1 MAQVSDLV
9 AALAILGPVVT
20 GLGGYWLAGRNEEG
34 RDRRTSDREEAV
46 RRAALRERIYEERH
60 NFQREV
66 LIELQE
72 VLRRFVRAHL
82 KMIRHD
88 VESLSKGQGITL
100 LGQELDDES
109 FEIQIELGQLSARLL
124 DEALRSEIERL
135 IEYSSSLEPTVM
147 HLGGLSDQQILDALK
162 AGERDLAFRAKPLFG
177 HLGEILRAE
186 LGRIYELE
194 QAYPKLEN

>member
-9 AALAILGPVVT
+9 ATLAILGPAVT

-34 RDRRTSDREEAV
+34 RDKRTSNREEAA

-60 NFQREV
+60 NFQRDV

-72 VLRRFVRAHL
+72 VLRRFVRANL
-82 KMIRHD
+82 KTIQHD
-88 VESLSKGQGITL
+88 IKLLSERLGITQ
-100 LGQELDDES
+100 LGQELNDES
-109 FEIQIELGQLSARLL
+109 FEVQIRLGQLGARLL
-124 DEALRSEIERL
+124 DEAFRSEIERL
-135 IEYSSSLEPTVM
+135 IEYASSLEPTVM
-147 HLGGLSDQQILDALK
+147 RLRGLSDQHILDALK
-162 AGERDLAFRAKPLFG
+162 AAERDLAFRAKALLD

-194 QAYPKLEN
+194 QANPKLEN